1 MKKLFGKFFK
11 LLFSRLCL
19 VGLTILIQVILLIT
33 LIFYF
38 SNYYF
43 YVYVIFTA
51 ISVAAVLWIL
61 NDRIN
66 PAYKIV
72 WILPI
77 VVFPMFGGLF
87 YIFFG
92 RNKAS
97 RRTKKKL
104 KRIGSK
110 MAANL
115 HQSKQV
121 FERLQQ
127 QDLDASNQARYLID
141 YSGCPVFQ
149 NTTAE
154 YLKIGEEKFARLCK
168 ELEEAKHYIFLE
180 YFIVQEGVMW
190 NTILEILVR
199 KVREGVDVRV
209 IYDDVGCLRTLP
221 LGYEKQLTALGIQ
234 CCVFNPFI
242 PVLSTQLNNRDHRK
256 IAVID
261 GHTAFTGGINL
272 ADEYINVIER
282 FGHWKDSHRGTR
294 RSRMELYRHVSV
306 SMELFKRNQ

>member
-110 MAANL
+110 MTANL

-190 NTILEILVR
+190 NTI
-199 KVREGVDVRV
+199 G
-209 IYDDVGCLRTLP
+209 P
-221 LGYEKQLTALGIQ
+221 QS
-234 CCVFNPFI
+234 P
-242 PVLSTQLNNRDHRK
+242 
-256 IAVID
+256 
-261 GHTAFTGGINL
+261 
-272 ADEYINVIER
+272 
-282 FGHWKDSHRGTR
+282 
-294 RSRMELYRHVSV
+294 
-306 SMELFKRNQ
+306 

>member
-1 MKKLFGKFFK
+1 MFGRTHYFNTGHTADYAYFLFQQ
-11 LLFSRLCL
+11 LLLLL
-19 VGLTILIQVILLIT
+19 VR
-33 LIFYF
+33 Y
-38 SNYYF
+38 
-43 YVYVIFTA
+43 FTA

-115 HQSKQV
+115 HQNKQV

-127 QDLDASNQARYLID
+127 QDLDASNQA
-141 YSGCPVFQ
+141 Q
-149 NTTAE
+149 
-154 YLKIGEEKFARLCK
+154 
-168 ELEEAKHYIFLE
+168 IF
-180 YFIVQEGVMW
+180 
-190 NTILEILVR
+190 N
-199 KVREGVDVRV
+199 
-209 IYDDVGCLRTLP
+209 
-221 LGYEKQLTALGIQ
+221 
-234 CCVFNPFI
+234 
-242 PVLSTQLNNRDHRK
+242 
-256 IAVID
+256 
-261 GHTAFTGGINL
+261 
-272 ADEYINVIER
+272 
-282 FGHWKDSHRGTR
+282 
-294 RSRMELYRHVSV
+294 
-306 SMELFKRNQ
+306 